1 MNRSEEYVDDTI
13 HMLCPFSELEVLLPC
28 RHIVLGGVRN
38 NGGERDGRL
47 LPVLN
52 PSRFF
57 GVVAGRRFVGV
68 MILLLCPPPGPLL
81 PPRPPPRLGDK
92 GLMGN
97 FDPLLGVKHC
107 CVVVIR

>member
-1 MNRSEEYVDDTI
+1 MRS
-13 HMLCPFSELEVLLPC
+13 
-28 RHIVLGGVRN
+28 

-47 LPVLN
+47 LPVLLH
-52 PSRFF
+52 PRRFF

-68 MILLLCPPPGPLL
+68 MILLCPPPGPLL
-81 PPRPPPRLGDK
+81 PPRLGDNK

-107 CVVVIR
+107 CVVVIRLIVDPAVGQFIK